1 MAKKKIYTASRTKH
15 AARWR
20 ELRATGYDIIST
32 WIDEAGPGES
42 ADLPDLARR
51 CIREATAADF
61 LILYCEPDDFPLKGA
76 LIEVGAALA
85 SGVPV
90 LVVGECASLKT
101 ALNQHPLWRE
111 CASLGAALHLVCMAE
126 ANAA

>member
-1 MAKKKIYTASRTKH
+1 MKKTIYIASKTKH
-15 AARWR
+15 AAHWR
-20 ELRATGYDIIST
+20 KLRAQGFNVIST

-42 ADLPDLARR
+42 LDLRDLAVR
-51 CIREATAADF
+51 CVAEAARADF
-61 LILYCEPDDFPLKGA
+61 LILYCEPGDFLKGA

-85 SGVPV
+85 SGVQV
-90 LVVGECASLKT
+90 LVVGECDSLKS

-111 CASLGAALHLVCMAE
+111 CPNLGTALALTMSARR